1 MGYKGIELNTAP
13 KVRERGS
20 LKKDR
25 EGQDLNREGSRVQ
38 QGINTRY

>member
-1 MGYKGIELNTAP
+1 MGYREIELDVAP

-25 EGQDLNREGSRVQ
+25 EGQDLN
-38 QGINTRY
+38 